1 MKPPSGQISRISTIR
16 ALAQRSMFI
25 LLVLSAFGLM
35 LLGKADT
42 VLIERARTMVA
53 DGIAPIMEALSRP
66 AATVA
71 DFVRNTRELVD
82 LREQNARLREE
93 NARLL
98 KWQSVALNLESE
110 NDRLKDLLRF
120 VPEPGVRSI
129 TARVIADSGAAYV
142 HSLLLNAG
150 AADGV
155 AKGQAVVAG
164 SGLVGRI
171 TEVGRRAARVL
182 LITDINSRIPVFV
195 GDRRLRAMLV
205 GVNRDRARLIYL
217 NGPGQPTPGGRV
229 ITSGH
234 AGAFPPGIPVG
245 VVAAVDDSGIVVE
258 PHVQRHRLEYVR
270 VIDYR
275 LSGLDAGAE
284 GP

>member
-1 MKPPSGQISRISTIR
+1 MKPPSGQITRISTLR

-42 VLIERARTMVA
+42 VVIERARTLVA
-53 DGIAPIMEALSRP
+53 DSVAPVLEALSRP

-71 DFVRNTRELVD
+71 DFVRNTRELV
-82 LREQNARLREE
+82 ELREE
-93 NARLL
+93 NARLRQENDRLL
-98 KWQSVALNLESE
+98 KWQSAALNLESE

-120 VPEPGVRSI
+120 RPDPGTRGI

-150 AADGV
+150 ASDGV
-155 AKGQAVVAG
+155 SKGQAVVAG
-164 SGLVGRI
+164 GGLVGRV

-205 GVNRDRARLIYL
+205 GENRDRARLIYL
-217 NGPGQPTPGGRV
+217 NGPGQPGLGERV
-229 ITSGH
+229 VTSGH
-234 AGAFPPGIPVG
+234 AGALPPGIPVG
-245 VVAAVDDSGIVVE
+245 VVTAVDEKSVVVE
-258 PHVQRHRLEYVR
+258 PYVQRHRLEYVR

-275 LSGLDAGAE
+275 LPGLGTGA
-284 GP
+284 P